1 MSAIADVARLVGVS
15 KSTASRAL
23 SGRGYVSE
31 GTRSRVVQAASNL
44 GYVVSS
50 NASSLVTGRTRN
62 VGVVIPFINRWYF
75 AETLEG
81 IESAL
86 IGAGYDLT
94 LYRLSEDADQ
104 RRRVFDD
111 FLVRKRVDAVIA
123 VGIALTS
130 HEVDML
136 LSLGTPIVGIGGN
149 IEGIST
155 LSIDDVSAARFVTEH
170 LVSLGHTRIMH
181 LGGDRDEEPD
191 FRVQA
196 QRLAGFRIALEAAGI
211 TDNDGFRA
219 VPYTIPGGYAG
230 ALAVL
235 ADMFGLTTLEQ
246 HPSLQGSR
254 AVDLIMER
262 LAAEPVV
269 LEDERITMPVTLNV
283 RSTNNADTQVLA
295 HAQFVAHA
303 RSSRRPRPVCWRA
316 GQTHRY
322 AVQRGWLGSEW
333 RPAHFARQAW
343 RRAALPVTGLNARRA
358 RLCRNVPLRHQ

>member
-1 MSAIADVARLVGVS
+1 MSAIADVARLAGVS

-31 GTRSRVVQAASNL
+31 GTRSRVLQAASNL

-104 RRRVFDD
+104 RRRVFDY

-123 VGIALTS
+123 VGIALTT

-136 LSLGTPIVGIGGN
+136 LSLGKPIVGIGGN

-155 LSIDDVSAARFVTEH
+155 LSIDDVSAARFMTEH

-181 LGGDRDEEPD
+181 LGGDRDEQLD

-235 ADMFGLTTLEQ
+235 ADPGSRPTAIVAGCDEIAIGAIIAAAQLGIHVPAQLSIVGIDGHNLADMFGLTTLEQ
-246 HPSLQGSR
+246 HPSLHGSR

-283 RSTNNADTQVLA
+283 RRSTTAPPTQE
-295 HAQFVAHA
+295 
-303 RSSRRPRPVCWRA
+303 
-316 GQTHRY
+316 G
-322 AVQRGWLGSEW
+322 
-333 RPAHFARQAW
+333 
-343 RRAALPVTGLNARRA
+343 AAP
-358 RLCRNVPLRHQ
+358 

>member
-1 MSAIADVARLVGVS
+1 MSAIADVARLAGVS

-104 RRRVFDD
+104 RRRVFDY

-123 VGIALTS
+123 VGIALTT

-136 LSLGTPIVGIGGN
+136 LSLGKPIVGVGGN

-155 LSIDDVSAARFVTEH
+155 LSIDDVSAARFMTEH

-181 LGGDRDEEPD
+181 LGGDRDE
-191 FRVQA
+191 
-196 QRLAGFRIALEAAGI
+196 
-211 TDNDGFRA
+211 
-219 VPYTIPGGYAG
+219 
-230 ALAVL
+230 
-235 ADMFGLTTLEQ
+235 
-246 HPSLQGSR
+246 
-254 AVDLIMER
+254 
-262 LAAEPVV
+262 
-269 LEDERITMPVTLNV
+269 
-283 RSTNNADTQVLA
+283 
-295 HAQFVAHA
+295 
-303 RSSRRPRPVCWRA
+303 
-316 GQTHRY
+316 
-322 AVQRGWLGSEW
+322 
-333 RPAHFARQAW
+333 
-343 RRAALPVTGLNARRA
+343 
-358 RLCRNVPLRHQ
+358 

>member
-1 MSAIADVARLVGVS
+1 MSAIADVARLAGVS

-104 RRRVFDD
+104 RRRVFDY

-123 VGIALTS
+123 VGIALTT

-136 LSLGTPIVGIGGN
+136 LSLGKPIVGIGGN

-155 LSIDDVSAARFVTEH
+155 LSIDDVSAARFMTEH

-181 LGGDRDEEPD
+181 LGGDRDEQLD

-196 QRLAGFRIALEAAGI
+196 QRLAGFRIALEAASI

-235 ADMFGLTTLEQ
+235 ADPGSRPTAIVAGCDEIAIGAIIAAAQLGIQVPAQLSIVGIDGHNLADMFGLTTLEQ

-254 AVDLIMER
+254 AVDLIMDR

-283 RSTNNADTQVLA
+283 RRSTTAPPTQE
-295 HAQFVAHA
+295 
-303 RSSRRPRPVCWRA
+303 
-316 GQTHRY
+316 G
-322 AVQRGWLGSEW
+322 
-333 RPAHFARQAW
+333 
-343 RRAALPVTGLNARRA
+343 AAP
-358 RLCRNVPLRHQ
+358 